1 MKIWHFKWLSGFLG
15 GVVLGALI
23 ATHAFAAETTAAEP
37 GASAGA
43 YSLLL
48 GV

>member
-23 ATHAFAAETTAAEP
+23 ATHAFAAETTAADP
-37 GASAGA
+37 AMDAWA
-43 YSLLL
+43 CSLLL

>member
-15 GVVLGALI
+15 GVVLGAFI
-23 ATHAFAAETTAAEP
+23 ATHAFAAEMTATDP
-37 GASAGA
+37 GGRDGA

-48 GV
+48 PA